1 VGFVYSK
8 LVRHKVEGDVPPGRS
23 IRYAAEQQYYVYLNS
38 NTITTSWQAYVKN
51 FAPDHSFDNGNR
63 AAAL

>member
-8 LVRHKVEGDVPPGRS
+8 LVRHKVGGDVPPGRS
-23 IRYAAEQQYYVYLNS
+23 IRYAAEQQHYVYLNS
-38 NTITTSWQAYVKN
+38 NTITTSWLAYVKT
-51 FAPDHSFDNGNR
+51 FAANQSFDNGNR